1 MSSDSPETMAS
12 GVERCRVDFGFEQ
25 GRVKRF
31 TWWGLPHRLGSAS
44 DLEPCWSLLLIAALP
59 AISWTFLL
67 QAEAPRPANKA
78 LDHGAA
84 FMPTPN
90 PVRLFLRTCLNQV
103 S

>member
-25 GRVKRF
+25 DRVKRF
-31 TWWGLPHRLGSAS
+31 AWWGLPHRLGSAS
-44 DLEPCWSLLLIAALP
+44 DLELSSRILMIAALP

-67 QAEAPRPANKA
+67 QPEAPRPANKA

-90 PVRLFLRTCLNQV
+90 PVRLFMRTCLNQV

>member
-25 GRVKRF
+25 DRVKRF
-31 TWWGLPHRLGSAS
+31 AWWGLPHRLGSAS
-44 DLEPCWSLLLIAALP
+44 DLEPCWNLLLIAPLP

-90 PVRLFLRTCLNQV
+90 PVRLFMRTCLNQV